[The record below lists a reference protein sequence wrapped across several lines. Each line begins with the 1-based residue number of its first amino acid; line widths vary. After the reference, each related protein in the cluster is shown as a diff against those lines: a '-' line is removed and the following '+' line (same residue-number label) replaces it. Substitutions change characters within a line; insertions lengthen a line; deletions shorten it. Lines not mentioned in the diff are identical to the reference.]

1 MYCKKCGNEIE
12 GDVKFC
18 PQCGTRS
25 TSKNKFKGH
34 TVDTKTPMITATPVF
49 IPWVAIVA
57 IIPIQLFMTVWA
69 GGFFGGFGLFG
80 VKFLDLSLPPWFT
93 FVFFGGLAF
102 FGIPITAY
110 FAKKKT
116 YAKTK
121 YSFYSDR
128 LEYAEGF
135 WTTEN
140 KTIKYKNITEA
151 NMRIGVIQKKYG
163 LGTILLST
171 PATGIQ
177 QGKAR
182 SGIRILDIEN
192 IEKIYNKILELIG

>member
-1 MYCKKCGNEIE
+1 MYCKKCGNKIE
-12 GDVKFC
+12 GDAQFC
-18 PQCGTRS
+18 SQCGTKRP
-25 TSKNKFKGH
+25 SKDKF
-34 TVDTKTPMITATPVF
+34 TRYASDTKTPLMTATPVF
-49 IPWVAIVA
+49 IPWVAIMSV
-57 IIPIQLFMTVWA
+57 IPIQLFMTVWA

-80 VKFLDLSLPPWFT
+80 VQAAGINLPPWFT
-93 FVFFGGLAF
+93 FVFFGALAF
-102 FGIPITAY
+102 FGIPILAY
-110 FAKKKT
+110 FTKKKT
-116 YAKTK
+116 YAKTT
-121 YSFYSDR
+121 YSFYPDR

-140 KTIKYKNITEA
+140 KTIKYQNITEA
-151 NMRIGVIQKKYG
+151 NMRKGVIQKKYG

-192 IEKIYNKILELIG
+192 TEKVYDKVLELIG